1 MVFQKCRGKII
12 SNYCLTQLKSIGNE
26 QENQRQSSSNFKN
39 SAWSK
44 QESIEEEIADFPIG
58 DKQQL
63 VLYQLSKFFRVHC
76 SLDSLKKVHFCL

>member
-12 SNYCLTQLKSIGNE
+12 SNYCLTQLKSIGTE
-26 QENQRQSSSNFKN
+26 QENQKQSSSNFKN

-44 QESIEEEIADFPIG
+44 QEEIADFPIS

-63 VLYQLSKFFRVHC
+63 VLYQLSKFLSLHC
-76 SLDSLKKVHFCL
+76 